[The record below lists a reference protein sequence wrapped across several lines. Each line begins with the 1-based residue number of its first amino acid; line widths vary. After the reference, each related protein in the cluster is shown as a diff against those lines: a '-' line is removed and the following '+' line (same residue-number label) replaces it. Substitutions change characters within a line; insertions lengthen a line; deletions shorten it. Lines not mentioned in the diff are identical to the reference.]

1 MSQRVATSTIL
12 GRAIQYKYHDPKA
25 VYNARDII
33 TDMNKQ
39 FGLDWTYW
47 KAHRAK
53 LKALKMVRGDPT
65 ESYAEIPRYLHMLTQ
80 SNPGSI
86 VNLQKTVDGHFQYA
100 FVALN
105 SSIQGWVN
113 CRPVVI
119 VDGSFLKAAYHGT
132 FLTASC
138 QDAGDLPHY
147 ACMWHLWKNIKEN
160 FRRNQLQLR
169 EIYYAMARAYTVQD
183 FDYYMAEVNR
193 IDHRVK
199 TYLYEIGYS
208 KWSRAHSTSNRTMTM
223 ISNIAKSLN
232 SATKD
237 ARDLP
242 ATRLLEEMCKLIEKW
257 NYDKSKEALYT
268 NTKLTAKYESI
279 LADNLEI
286 ALHMMVR
293 PSSDYLHTVT
303 HMGKTFIVCIK
314 AKTCTC
320 QQFQLDELPCPHD
333 LAVLHKKGL
342 DGDDYSSLCYT
353 KENMMKTYDI
363 SVHPMPNE
371 STWDLP
377 QEVAEEILLHPIVT
391 DKMFVVD

>member
-1 MSQRVATSTIL
+1 
-12 GRAIQYKYHDPKA
+12 
-25 VYNARDII
+25 
-33 TDMNKQ
+33 MNKQ
-39 FGLDWTYW
+39 FGLDLTYW

-65 ESYAEIPRYLHMLTQ
+65 KSYAGIPRYLHMLTQ

-86 VNLQKTVDGHFQYA
+86 VSLQKTVEGHFKYA

-138 QDAGDLPHY
+138 QDAGD
-147 ACMWHLWKNIKEN
+147 
-160 FRRNQLQLR
+160 
-169 EIYYAMARAYTVQD
+169 

-208 KWSRAHSTSNRTMTM
+208 KWSRAHSTSNRTMAMT
-223 ISNIAKSLN
+223 SNIAESFN

-242 ATRLLEEMCKLIEKW
+242 VTRLLKEMRKLIEKC

-293 PSSDYLHTVT
+293 PSSDYLHIVT
-303 HMGKTFIVCIK
+303 HMGKTFIV
-314 AKTCTC
+314 
-320 QQFQLDELPCPHD
+320 
-333 LAVLHKKGL
+333 
-342 DGDDYSSLCYT
+342 
-353 KENMMKTYDI
+353 
-363 SVHPMPNE
+363 
-371 STWDLP
+371 
-377 QEVAEEILLHPIVT
+377 
-391 DKMFVVD
+391 

>member
-1 MSQRVATSTIL
+1 
-12 GRAIQYKYHDPKA
+12 
-25 VYNARDII
+25 
-33 TDMNKQ
+33 
-39 FGLDWTYW
+39 
-47 KAHRAK
+47 
-53 LKALKMVRGDPT
+53 MVRGDPT
-65 ESYAEIPRYLHMLTQ
+65 ESYVEIPRYLHMLTQ

-86 VNLQKTVDGHFQYA
+86 VSLQKTVDGYFQYA

-138 QDAGDLPHY
+138 QDAG
-147 ACMWHLWKNIKEN
+147 
-160 FRRNQLQLR
+160 
-169 EIYYAMARAYTVQD
+169 
-183 FDYYMAEVNR
+183 VNR

-199 TYLYEIGYS
+199 AYLYEIGYS
-208 KWSRAHSTSNRTMTM
+208 NGQGHIPHCHCRESLPTTLPVGRAS
-223 ISNIAKSLN
+223 
-232 SATKD
+232 
-237 ARDLP
+237 
-242 ATRLLEEMCKLIEKW
+242 
-257 NYDKSKEALYT
+257 
-268 NTKLTAKYESI
+268 AKYESV
-279 LADNLEI
+279 LTDNLEI

-320 QQFQLDELPCPHD
+320 RQFQLDELPCPHA

-342 DGDDYSSLCYT
+342 DGDDYSSLYYT

-363 SVHPMPNE
+363 PIHPMPDE

-377 QEVAEEILLHPIVT
+377 QEVIEEILLHPIGNKVPGRPRKKRQEKVWKST
-391 DKMFVVD
+391 KKNI